1 MNAAPRSR
9 RLRATLAMA
18 LVIALIGVFVVRLA
32 DIQLV
37 QAAELNEQ
45 SKNKRQISQVT
56 YGDRGDILAADG
68 TVLAGSVTRY
78 NITAAPAF
86 AKTRTITEKAADGTK
101 TKKTLTVEQVMAQI
115 AEITGGDADAMY
127 ESITRDPT
135 ANFAYLVKG
144 VDVDAFRAVRDL
156 KNSGISYLYYERQS
170 ARTYP
175 NGSVAGNLTGFIG
188 TDGPQ
193 AGLELSADSCLAGT
207 NGSET
212 YERGA
217 DGVQL
222 PGSTVTTE
230 AAVPGSS
237 LTLSIDKDLQY
248 MTQQSLAEQAQAI
261 GAVSATAVVMKA
273 DTAAL
278 LAVADYPAVDPND
291 VDATDVDN
299 LGSLAF
305 TASYEPG
312 STFKAMTA
320 AMLLDTG
327 TATPTSRATVPY
339 SRTFPWGGSIHD
351 AVFHPTE
358 QLTLTGILRDSS
370 NVGISLLG
378 ENLSA
383 QARYDYMLK
392 FGLNEP
398 TAVGFLGEPTQG
410 VRNVSEWDQQTSIN
424 SMFGQGVSTTAVH
437 LASVF
442 QTLANHGER
451 LPVNLVE
458 KCTAPDGTV
467 SQTPSTEGTQ
477 VVSAYAA
484 DTTVNMLE
492 KVVSAGDLKDVLT
505 IPGYRVAAKTGTAEV
520 AKSDGTGYGSDR
532 IVSVA
537 GIAPAEDPQFVVV
550 VTFTK
555 PSTIKTS
562 AAAAPTFNK
571 IMSQALEMYR
581 VPPSTEPA
589 PDIPETW

>member
-1 MNAAPRSR
+1 MKAAPRSR

-18 LVIALIGVFVVRLA
+18 LIIALVGVFVVRLA

-45 SKNKRQISQVT
+45 SQNKREIVQTT
-56 YGDRGDILAADG
+56 YGDRGDITDVDG

-86 AKTRTITEKAADGTK
+86 ATTAKVKGDDGT
-101 TKKTLTVEQVMAQI
+101 TTELTVDQVVERV
-115 AEITGGDADAMY
+115 AEITGGDAATMT
-127 ESITRDPT
+127 EALTTDPE

-144 VDVDAFRAVRDL
+144 VDVDAFREVREMGV
-156 KNSGISYLYYERQS
+156 SWVYFQRQA

-175 NGSVAGNLTGFIG
+175 NGAVAGNLTGFIG

-193 AGLELSADSCLAGT
+193 AGLELSQDACLAGT
-207 NGSET
+207 DGSET

-222 PGSTVTTE
+222 PGSTVTTKK
-230 AAVPGSS
+230 AVAGGTLR
-237 LTLSIDKDLQY
+237 LTVDSDLQY
-248 MTQQSLAEQAQAI
+248 MTQQALGEQAEAI
-261 GAVSATAVVMKA
+261 GAESATAVVMKA
-273 DTAAL
+273 SDASL

-291 VDATDVDN
+291 VNGTAVDD
-299 LGSLAF
+299 LGSKAF
-305 TASYEPG
+305 TYSYEPG

-320 AMLLDTG
+320 AMLLDSG
-327 TATPTSRATVPY
+327 KADPATRATVPY
-339 SRTFPWGGSIHD
+339 SRTFPWGGEIHD
-351 AVFHPTE
+351 ATFHPTE
-358 QLTLTGILRDSS
+358 NLTLTGILRDSS

-378 ENLSA
+378 QALSA
-383 QARYDYMLK
+383 QQRHDYMVK
-392 FGLNEP
+392 FGLNDP
-398 TAVGFLGEPTQG
+398 TGVAFLGEPTTGIRPASQ
-410 VRNVSEWDQQTSIN
+410 WDQQTSIN
-424 SMFGQGVSTTAVH
+424 TMFGQGVSTTAIH
-437 LASVF
+437 IASIY
-442 QTLANHGER
+442 QTLANHGTR
-451 LPVNLVE
+451 LPVNLVAG
-458 KCTAPDGTV
+458 CTAPDGTV
-467 SQTPSTEGTQ
+467 TDAPSAEGTS
-477 VVSAYAA
+477 VVSPWAA

-492 KVVSAGDLKDVLT
+492 KVVSDGDLKDVLS

-520 AKSDGTGYGSDR
+520 ARSDGTGYGSDR

-537 GIAPAEDPQFVVV
+537 GIAPAENPQYVVV

-571 IMSQALEMYR
+571 IMSQVLEMYR

-589 PDIPETW
+589 PSLPETW